1 MKKILSGI
9 IALSIG
15 VAGFSQEVP
24 VKNQYKKGKLLGI
37 HFTFH
42 DFETAAD
49 LKARGLSAV
58 LNEKQWYKTSR
69 MNPGVAISYTQG
81 LTDNV
86 DFMVRLGGSFLAY
99 PLPDKPVP
107 LNDKLLLESDANI
120 NIKLLS
126 DNYWVSPYISAG
138 VGASTWNGYF
148 GAYIPTGLGLQVNF
162 FDATYLFLQAQY
174 RIPVASNT
182 TASHLFYGF
191 GIAGNI
197 GKKKEPVVLAPPPPP
212 PPPADTDNDGII
224 DSLDACPTVAGLA
237 QFKGCPDTDKDGI
250 EDKEDKCPTVAGLA
264 KYQGCP
270 IPDTDSDGIN
280 DEEDKCPTVAGLAK
294 YQGCPI
300 PDTDND
306 GVNDEEDKCPTI
318 PGVAENAGCPL
329 IKFNAS
335 NVQFASGTSTLTKTS
350 KTELNKLVPIMNT
363 QYPDIKVSI
372 EGHTDN
378 TGRPETNQKL
388 SENRAA
394 AVKKYLVS
402 KGISEDRLTTVGH
415 GADMP
420 IEDNK
425 TAAGKA
431 KNRRVEFKLSQ

>member
-1 MKKILSGI
+1 MVVS
-9 IALSIG
+9 
-15 VAGFSQEVP
+15 FSQVMP
-24 VKNQYKKGKLLGI
+24 AKNQYKKGKLLGI

-42 DFETAAD
+42 DFQTAAD
-49 LKARGLSAV
+49 LKDRGLGEV
-58 LNEKQWYKTSR
+58 LNEQQWYKTSR
-69 MNPGVAISYTQG
+69 MSPGIALSYTQG
-81 LTDNV
+81 LTDNL

-107 LNDKLLLESDANI
+107 LNDEILLESDASI

-138 VGASTWNGYF
+138 VGASMWNGYF
-148 GAYIPTGLGLQVNF
+148 GAYLPTGLGLQVNF
-162 FDATYLFLQAQY
+162 YDATYLFLQAQY
-174 RIPVASNT
+174 RIPVASST
-182 TASHLFYGF
+182 TASNLFYGF
-191 GIAGNI
+191 GIAGTI
-197 GKKKEPVVLAPPPPP
+197 SKKKEVVIPPPPP
-212 PPPADTDNDGII
+212 PVPADRDNDGIT
-224 DSLDACPTVAGLA
+224 DPNDKCPDVPGIA
-237 QFKGCPDTDKDGI
+237 KYDGCPIPDTDKDGI
-250 EDKEDKCPTVAGLA
+250 NDEVDKCPTVAGLA
-264 KYQGCP
+264 KYEGCP

-294 YQGCPI
+294 YEGCPI
-300 PDTDND
+300 PDTDGD

-318 PGVAENAGCPL
+318 AGVAENAGCPL

-335 NVQFASGTSTLTKTS
+335 NVQFASGTSTLTSKS

-378 TGRPETNQKL
+378 TGKAESNQKL

-394 AVKKYLVS
+394 SVKKYLVS
-402 KGISEDRLTTVGH
+402 KGISADRLTTSGF
-415 GADMP
+415 GADRP